1 MNNRV
6 IFHRFILP
14 VLLIPALFAGSSIV
28 QANPQWLE
36 LATSDNGTK
45 MFFEQGTA
53 KTDGTRI
60 QFRFKV
66 AYPKASVDSTRYEKP
81 VKEVIAVKTADC
93 NAKMIAANETTFM
106 YLDGTS
112 KKVPGN
118 GQLVQM
124 DPKSNLTKLYELI
137 CQAPKNAPKT
147 VN

>member
-1 MNNRV
+1 MKYRL
-6 IFHRFILP
+6 IIP
-14 VLLIPALFAGSSIV
+14 TLLIPIMLTSICMA
-28 QANPQWLE
+28 QANQWLE

-66 AYPKASVDSTRYEKP
+66 AYPKESTDSASYKKP

-93 NAKMIAANETTFM
+93 NAKTIGSNETTFM
-106 YLDGTS
+106 YSDGTS
-112 KKVPGN
+112 EKVPGD
-118 GQLVQM
+118 GKLAKM

-137 CQAPKNAPKT
+137 CNAPKKAQQ
-147 VN
+147 